1 LLIRPRNQREI
12 RENSNV
18 CVTTQSNQVQ
28 IKVPNCETTKTYS
41 FDKVF
46 GPNASQAKIFDEVVR
61 GMLREVLLGY
71 NCTIFAYGQTGTGK
85 TYTMEGDLSEPSSGS
100 GIIPRALYSLFEQ
113 LQDTMEYSV
122 RVSYME
128 LYNEELKDL
137 LSPDNDARKLKMYED
152 LNRKGSV
159 VIQGLEEI
167 LVNNANDVIQ
177 VLQRGSMKRQIAATK
192 MNDVSSRSHGIF
204 TITVHIKEATSDG
217 EELLKVGKLHL
228 VDLAGSENIGR
239 SGAENKRAKEAGMIN
254 QSLLTLGR
262 VINAL
267 VERSPHVPYRESK
280 LTRLLQDSLGGRT
293 KTCII
298 AAVSPAKCSLEESM
312 STLDYAHRAKNI
324 RNKPEVNQKMT
335 KRALIKEY
343 VHQIEQLKSDLL
355 ASREKNGI
363 YLSPE
368 SYNQLV
374 NENEGRKTH
383 IDEIKKMMEAKHD
396 EFKLLEDK
404 FKQQM
409 AMLSDTS
416 SKLDDA
422 LKELD
427 DKKDE
432 LERLMVQTQ
441 ELQQRLLEQEYIAI
455 AHATTEQNLHQL
467 ATGLKQTLK
476 SSALE
481 LENLHDKLE
490 RKSAIERHNL
500 ELFENFQ
507 SRLFSHFSTL
517 TSHMS
522 SFQDSSADICSL
534 IAKSSQA
541 YLDQLET
548 AAIQRETSS
557 EQFQSQITSSVQ
569 DIEKRFGGMNS
580 IISDASKLFGEQVNH
595 FMSNLKAQN
604 DALVQTQ
611 QGLVHNMKRSLA
623 LATEKMTKNM
633 ALSLDSLAKI
643 QQEQLTTYSQ
653 IMMNEQNAYESRIA
667 SLQSQVER
675 LRQENH
681 TLQSLHE
688 QNRKVVMEEQEQF
701 MLEMQHRMNH
711 FVSKIHTNMSSTMDT
726 ASSMLNSQI
735 VAIEKDSDKERLHLS
750 NFKSHLDTVQ
760 GQFKAEC
767 VAFEEMQHKAHTD
780 VTQDLEKTG
789 SGLDVFAS
797 SLIENATHHE
807 TDLASLTSAVLAE
820 HSRMEF
826 VLKNASCE
834 TLTQVLSLSRKNQ
847 EFNEKSLHGQREL
860 QSHTKNTIHAT
871 VQKVSND
878 NVDNCTRRSF

>member
-1 LLIRPRNQREI
+1 
-12 RENSNV
+12 
-18 CVTTQSNQVQ
+18 
-28 IKVPNCETTKTYS
+28 
-41 FDKVF
+41 
-46 GPNASQAKIFDEVVR
+46 
-61 GMLREVLLGY
+61 MLREVLLGY

-137 LSPDNDARKLKMYED
+137 LSPDNDSRKLKMYED

-167 LVNNANDVIQ
+167 LVDNAHDVIQ

-374 NENEGRKTH
+374 TENEGRKTH
-383 IDEIKKMMEAKHD
+383 IDEIKKMMEAKQD

-432 LERLMVQTQ
+432 LERLMMQTQ
-441 ELQQRLLEQEYIAI
+441 ELQQRLLELEYISI
-455 AHATTEQNLHQL
+455 AHATTEQNLHKL

-481 LENLHDKLE
+481 LETLHEKLE
-490 RKSAIERHNL
+490 RKAAIERHNL

-517 TSHMS
+517 TSNMS
-522 SFQDSSADICSL
+522 SFQDSSAEICS
-534 IAKSSQA
+534 IVSKSSQA
-541 YLDQLET
+541 FLDLL
-548 AAIQRETSS
+548 ETSS
-557 EQFQSQITSSVQ
+557 AQRESSAEQFQS
-569 DIEKRFGGMNS
+569 E
-580 IISDASKLFGEQVNH
+580 IISSAEAMERKFGDMDLTVSKASALFRDQVQH
-595 FMSNLKAQN
+595 YLAGLKAQN
-604 DALVQTQ
+604 DSLVQTQ
-611 QGLVHNMKRSLA
+611 QSLVQNMKHSLDLVVGRMNQNMERSLVSFK
-623 LATEKMTKNM
+623 KMQHE
-633 ALSLDSLAKI
+633 
-643 QQEQLTTYSQ
+643 QQEAFNQITIDQQQTY
-653 IMMNEQNAYESRIA
+653 EKRIA
-667 SLQSQVER
+667 LLQSQVDQ
-675 LRQENH
+675 LRSENH
-681 TLQSLHE
+681 NLQVLHE
-688 QNRKVVMEEQEQF
+688 QSRKVVMEEQEQF
-701 MLEMQHRMNH
+701 MHEVQQRMNH
-711 FVSKIHTNMSSTMDT
+711 FVSKIHTNMSTSMEK
-726 ASSMLNSQI
+726 ASSILNGQV
-735 VAIEKDSDKERLHLS
+735 VAIEKSADTERS
-750 NFKSHLDTVQ
+750 YISEFNSRIEAVKSEFNT
-760 GQFKAEC
+760 EC
-767 VAFEEMQHKAHTD
+767 TTFEEMQRKAYRDTSED
-780 VTQDLEKTG
+780 MQKTG
-789 SGLDVFAS
+789 QGLDILNS
-797 SLIENATHHE
+797 SIVENATHHE
-807 TDLASLTSAVLAE
+807 TDLMSLISSVSAEQSQMEQNLKNEISQTQGEVLLLNRQYQE
-820 HSRMEF
+820 HS
-826 VLKNASCE
+826 
-834 TLTQVLSLSRKNQ
+834 
-847 EFNEKSLHGQREL
+847 EKRLDAEREIHGQTSR
-860 QSHTKNTIHAT
+860 TVDTI
-871 VQKVSND
+871 VRKVVCFDTDISPR
-878 NVDNCTRRSF
+878 CAIERILGPI